1 VPRRVNRAGA
11 GGAPRAG
18 RSHHSPEA
26 SALPLDLTQRAGLL
40 LAAFDEAPVGMAIH
54 GPDRRFLAVNRTL
67 AEINGLAVAAH
78 VGRTLAEVIP
88 EMAPVVEDIFDR
100 VYTTGEPVRDVPLTG
115 HTPAR
120 PTENRHWVA
129 SFLPL
134 QIDATR
140 ALAVYVTDTTAQ
152 RRLEDALRASE
163 EVFRQIAENIE
174 GVLYLADPEAFHVLY
189 LNPAFER
196 VWALSVEEV
205 RQNPGLWM
213 ERIHPDDRARVQAA
227 LQADRQHFRAEY
239 RVVRPDGEVRW
250 ISDRSFPV
258 VDRDGRLIRIAGMA
272 TDETDRRRLEA
283 QLLHAQ
289 RMESIGRLA
298 GGIAHDFNNLLT
310 VIMSHAIFAS
320 QSPETAAEDLMAIE
334 RAAARAADLTRQL
347 LTFARRQVVEP
358 RVIDVNALTL
368 NIDKLLRRLLGADVE
383 LVTLLGTELWPVKAD
398 PAQLEQVLVNLAL
411 NARDAMPAGGKLTIE
426 TSNVALDRAYID
438 THPEVTPGDYVM
450 IAVSDTGEGIPP
462 DVLPMIFEPFFTTK
476 PSGAG
481 TGLGLAT
488 CYGIVRQAGGH
499 IWAYSEPGR
508 GTSFKVYL
516 PRVEGEAAQA
526 TTAPAPVAPR
536 GSETILVVED
546 DPSVRVIAVRTLRA
560 LGFSVLEAA
569 SGPEA
574 LRLAAAHE
582 APIHLLLTDVVMPH
596 MGGRELAARLRA
608 ARPDLK
614 VLFTSGYTHNAIVHR
629 GVLDPGLSFLPK
641 PYVPHVLARR
651 VRDTLDA

>member
-1 VPRRVNRAGA
+1 
-11 GGAPRAG
+11 
-18 RSHHSPEA
+18 
-26 SALPLDLTQRAGLL
+26 
-40 LAAFDEAPVGMAIH
+40 
-54 GPDRRFLAVNRTL
+54 
-67 AEINGLAVAAH
+67 
-78 VGRTLAEVIP
+78 
-88 EMAPVVEDIFDR
+88 
-100 VYTTGEPVRDVPLTG
+100 
-115 HTPAR
+115 
-120 PTENRHWVA
+120 
-129 SFLPL
+129 
-134 QIDATR
+134 
-140 ALAVYVTDTTAQ
+140 
-152 RRLEDALRASE
+152 
-163 EVFRQIAENIE
+163 
-174 GVLYLADPEAFHVLY
+174 
-189 LNPAFER
+189 
-196 VWALSVEEV
+196 
-205 RQNPGLWM
+205 
-213 ERIHPDDRARVQAA
+213 
-227 LQADRQHFRAEY
+227 
-239 RVVRPDGEVRW
+239 VRW